1 MNVFQI
7 VLIACGLILLAGLV
21 AASIRGRVSAR
32 EAIAL
37 GLLITIGI
45 LAAAWPEMTT
55 TIARKLGIR
64 RGADLIS
71 YLTTLV
77 MLVGFVMVYIRLRKL
92 RRDVTI
98 LVRELAIA
106 RAHKGSDVDP
116 APPPPVSNGP
126 SST

>member
-21 AASIRGRVSAR
+21 AASVRGRASAR

-37 GLLITIGI
+37 GLLITIGV
-45 LAAAWPEMTT
+45 LAAVWPEMTT

-106 RAHKGSDVDP
+106 RAHEGSDVDP
-116 APPPPVSNGP
+116 APPPPGSNGP
-126 SST
+126 SGT